1 MLIVSVATCAVSK
14 SWARISMTATLSTGS
29 IFANIAMQSR
39 IHRRCASVVVLAL
52 MAIVLLSATMR
63 FIDSASHVAN
73 ASIKSRDSTW
83 KQKKGTCALDVN
95 LAARNAMGQSLV
107 ARRSR
112 SMARNTIKNALLARL
127 VVSAYV
133 VVITRLIGAYS
144 DVAMSSHI
152 YAGAS
157 RHERVTAYCVRE
169 TVVATQLRAIQSCM
183 AAGARA
189 LLPGSFE
196 KYWHANIT

>member
-1 MLIVSVATCAVSK
+1 MDLIRSWEVWCDAVLVLNFARPTVLAAVAKSSRTLFALRGSLIMLIVSVATCAVSK
-14 SWARISMTATLSTGS
+14 SWARISTTANLTTGN

-39 IHRRCASVVVLAL
+39 IHRRCARVVVLAL
-52 MAIVLLSATMR
+52 MAIALLSARTR
-63 FIDSASHVAN
+63 FIDNASHVAS
-73 ASIKSRDSTW
+73 ASIKSRESTW

-107 ARRSR
+107 ARRLR

-144 DVAMSSHI
+144 DV
-152 YAGAS
+152 
-157 RHERVTAYCVRE
+157 RHVKPYLCRRNPT
-169 TVVATQLRAIQSCM
+169 
-183 AAGARA
+183 
-189 LLPGSFE
+189 
-196 KYWHANIT
+196 